1 MENNKECKNICC
13 EKTCSNGSAQN
24 GVTPS
29 SKNLSVKMSRK
40 EALAQRKREKEK
52 LQDESFP
59 WPEFKQKLFDYLE
72 KNDSADMVT
81 CTKTAIEHLEEVIH
95 PIRVHNV
102 TVMGVQV
109 VKEYLQEELCLDD
122 HTISDVIRCIKNAM
136 RLAHKW
142 DMVLWQDWDSISAPE
157 DPTVP
162 FHTNEKI
169 DKILNACPNSQW
181 RALVLLGA
189 NAGLRREEIA
199 NLRWNEVDLP
209 RCMLYVD
216 MPQKKQI
223 RTIPLTNALR
233 RELMDVKERSTGKF
247 VISEGRDTAD
257 NENYLT
263 SQYQKISKKAGLRS
277 NIRTLRN
284 TFAHD
289 LLQKGLQLNVLAKL
303 MGNSIEMARKYA
315 PFQKLRY

>member
-1 MENNKECKNICC
+1 MENSKKCKNICC
-13 EKTCSNGSAQN
+13 EGSGNNGSAQN

-29 SKNLSVKMSRK
+29 IKNLPVKISRK

-59 WPEFKQKLFDYLE
+59 WPEFKQKLFVYLE
-72 KNDSADMVT
+72 KNDSADMANR
-81 CTKTAIEHLEEVIH
+81 TKTAIEHLEEVIH

-122 HTISDVIRCIKNAM
+122 HTVSDVIRCIKNAM

-142 DMVLWQDWDSISAPE
+142 DMVHWQDWDSLSVPE

-162 FHTNEKI
+162 FHTNEEI
-169 DKILNACPNSQW
+169 DKLLNACPNSQW

-199 NLRWNEVDLP
+199 NLHWNEVDLP
-209 RCMLYVD
+209 RRMLYVE

-277 NIRTLRN
+277 NMRTLRN

-303 MGNSIEMARKYA
+303 MGNSIEMARKYT
-315 PFQKLRY
+315 PFLKLRY